1 MKVLYSSIVVG
12 EMYGWFAYNCLS
24 SFKDLNTDSVEWEIQ
39 TDSNESIEYFKKLL
53 SPLEDEKLR
62 FIYSLMP
69 EVYKEVDV
77 NKYITLGWTPY
88 KSACFF
94 IDRIKHI
101 EDLKNQGKY
110 DILVTVDFDSVF
122 RRDPSELVKAF
133 IESNKTYGGAR
144 EPYDI
149 ATSYKMNNKG
159 RYFKTN
165 KTFKYE
171 SYFNLG
177 MGLLNLRKLPDN
189 IWNTFKE
196 MSKDCE
202 ELFNVQ
208 DQSFFCYLIPEE
220 EKCILDDAQL
230 VAHLLWK
237 REYRIKR
244 NPYLIHFSPRI
255 DLMFGR
261 FKADDVTPYQIVKI
275 KYYHLFAKYALQN
288 KHLLPADV
296 IDNINFNLKFIS
308 CIFKYK
314 SNTIKIL
321 ENFYKI

>member
-1 MKVLYSSIVVG
+1 MKVLYSSIAVG

-24 SFKDLNTDSVEWEIQ
+24 SFKELNTEPVEWEIL
-39 TDSNESIEYFKKLL
+39 TDSKESIKYFKKLL

-77 NKYITLGWTPY
+77 NKYITLGWTSY

-122 RRDPSELVKAF
+122 RRNPADFVKTF

-149 ATSYKMNNKG
+149 VTSYKMNDKG
-159 RYFKTN
+159 RYLKTD

-177 MGLLNLRKLPDN
+177 MGFLNLRKLPDN

-244 NPYLIHFSPRI
+244 DPCLIHFSPDI
-255 DLMFGR
+255 HLMFER
-261 FKADDVTPYQIVKI
+261 FKANDVNPYQMVKV

-308 CIFKYK
+308 FVFKYK
-314 SNTIKIL
+314 SNIIKIL
-321 ENFYKI
+321 EDAYKI

>member
-1 MKVLYSSIVVG
+1 MKVLYSSIAVG

-39 TDSNESIEYFKKLL
+39 TDSNESIKYFKKLL
-53 SPLEDEKLR
+53 SPLEDEKLH

-69 EVYKEVDV
+69 QAYKEVDV
-77 NKYITLGWTPY
+77 NKYITLCLAPY
-88 KSACFF
+88 KSSCFF

-133 IESNKTYGGAR
+133 IQSNKTYGGAR

-149 ATSYKMNNKG
+149 VTSYKMNNRG
-159 RYFKTN
+159 RYLKTD

-177 MGLLNLRKLPDN
+177 MGFLNLKKLPDN

-230 VAHLLWK
+230 VVHLLWK
-237 REYRIKR
+237 KEYRINR
-244 NPYLIHFSPRI
+244 DPYLIHFSPDI
-255 DLMFGR
+255 HLMFER
-261 FKADDVTPYQIVKI
+261 FNINDVNPWQIIKL
-275 KYYHLFAKYALQN
+275 KYYHIFAKYALQN
-288 KHLLPADV
+288 KHLLPDKV
-296 IDNINFNLKFIS
+296 IDNIKYNLCFIKFM
-308 CIFKYK
+308 FKNKAYA
-314 SNTIKIL
+314 IKIL
-321 ENFYKI
+321 ENLYKI

>member
-1 MKVLYSSIVVG
+1 MKVLYSSIAVG

-24 SFKDLNTDSVEWEIQ
+24 SFKDLNTEPVEWEIL
-39 TDSNESIEYFKKLL
+39 TDSEESIKYFKKLL
-53 SPLEDEKLR
+53 SPLEDDKLH

-77 NKYITLGWTPY
+77 NKYITLDWTSY

-94 IDRIKHI
+94 INRIKHI

-122 RRDPSELVKAF
+122 RRNPADFVKAF

-149 ATSYKMNNKG
+149 VTSYKMNNKG
-159 RYFKTN
+159 SYFKTN

-177 MGLLNLRKLPDN
+177 MGFLNLRKLPDN

-230 VAHLLWK
+230 VVHLLWK

-244 NPYLIHFSPRI
+244 DPCLIHFSPDI
-255 DLMFGR
+255 HLMFER
-261 FKADDVTPYQIVKI
+261 FKANDINPYQMVKVR
-275 KYYHLFAKYALQN
+275 YYHLFAKYALQN

-296 IDNINFNLKFIS
+296 IDNINFNLKFINFV
-308 CIFKYK
+308 FKYK
-314 SNTIKIL
+314 SNSIKIL
-321 ENFYKI
+321 ENVYKI

>member
-1 MKVLYSSIVVG
+1 
-12 EMYGWFAYNCLS
+12 
-24 SFKDLNTDSVEWEIQ
+24 
-39 TDSNESIEYFKKLL
+39 
-53 SPLEDEKLR
+53 
-62 FIYSLMP
+62 
-69 EVYKEVDV
+69 
-77 NKYITLGWTPY
+77 
-88 KSACFF
+88 
-94 IDRIKHI
+94 
-101 EDLKNQGKY
+101 
-110 DILVTVDFDSVF
+110 
-122 RRDPSELVKAF
+122 
-133 IESNKTYGGAR
+133 
-144 EPYDI
+144 
-149 ATSYKMNNKG
+149 
-159 RYFKTN
+159 
-165 KTFKYE
+165 
-171 SYFNLG
+171 

-208 DQSFFCYLIPEE
+208 DQSFFCYLLPEE

-261 FKADDVTPYQIVKI
+261 FKADDVNPYQIVKI
-275 KYYHLFAKYALQN
+275 KYYHIFAKYALQN

-308 CIFKYK
+308 FIYKYK
-314 SNTIKIL
+314 PNVIKIL
-321 ENFYKI
+321 ENVYRI

>member
-1 MKVLYSSIVVG
+1 MKVLYSSIAVG
-12 EMYGWFAYNCLS
+12 EMYGRFAYNCLS

-39 TDSNESIEYFKKLL
+39 TDSNESIEYFKNLL
-53 SPLEDEKLR
+53 SPLEDEKLH

-94 IDRIKHI
+94 INRIKHI

-149 ATSYKMNNKG
+149 ATSFKMNNKG

-177 MGLLNLRKLPDN
+177 MGFLNLRKLPDN

-208 DQSFFCYLIPEE
+208 DQSFFCYLVPEE

-230 VAHLLWK
+230 VVHLLWK
-237 REYRIKR
+237 KEYRVKR
-244 NPYLIHFSPRI
+244 DPYLIHFSPDI
-255 DLMFGR
+255 HLMFKR
-261 FKADDVTPYQIVKI
+261 FSIKDINPWQMVKL
-275 KYYHLFAKYALQN
+275 KYYHMFAKYALQN
-288 KHLLPADV
+288 KHLLPNEV
-296 IDNINFNLKFIS
+296 INNIKYNLNFIKLM
-308 CIFKYK
+308 YK
-314 SNTIKIL
+314 TKAHVIKIL
-321 ENFYKI
+321 EDFYKI

>member
-1 MKVLYSSIVVG
+1 MKVLYSSIAVG

-24 SFKDLNTDSVEWEIQ
+24 SFKELNTEPVEWEIL
-39 TDSNESIEYFKKLL
+39 TDSKESMKYFKDLL
-53 SPLEDEKLR
+53 SPLEDEKLH

-77 NKYITLGWTPY
+77 NKYITLGWTAY

-122 RRDPSELVKAF
+122 RRDSSELVKAF

-230 VAHLLWK
+230 VVHLLWK

-244 NPYLIHFSPRI
+244 DPCLIHFSPDI
-255 DLMFGR
+255 HLMFER
-261 FKADDVTPYQIVKI
+261 FKANDINPYQMVKV

-308 CIFKYK
+308 FVFKYK
-314 SNTIKIL
+314 SKVIKIL
-321 ENFYKI
+321 EDVYKI

>member
-1 MKVLYSSIVVG
+1 MKVLYASIAVG
-12 EMYGWFAYNCLS
+12 KMYGWFAYNCLA
-24 SFKDLNTDSVEWEIQ
+24 SFKELNTEPVEWEIL
-39 TDSNESIEYFKKLL
+39 TDSKESIKYFKDLL
-53 SPLEDEKLR
+53 SPLEDEKLH

-77 NKYITLGWTPY
+77 NKYITLGWTSY

-122 RRDPSELVKAF
+122 RRNPADFVKTF

-149 ATSYKMNNKG
+149 VTSYKMNDKG
-159 RYFKTN
+159 RYLKTD

-177 MGLLNLRKLPDN
+177 MGFLNLRKLPDN

-230 VAHLLWK
+230 VVHLLWK

-244 NPYLIHFSPRI
+244 DPCLIHFSPDI
-255 DLMFGR
+255 HLMFER
-261 FKADDVTPYQIVKI
+261 FKANDINPYQMVKV

-296 IDNINFNLKFIS
+296 IDNINFNLKFVS
-308 CIFKYK
+308 FVFKYK
-314 SNTIKIL
+314 SNIIKIL
-321 ENFYKI
+321 EDAYKI

>member
-1 MKVLYSSIVVG
+1 MKVLYSSIAVG
-12 EMYGWFAYNCLS
+12 EMYGWFAYICLS
-24 SFKDLNTDSVEWEIQ
+24 SFKELNTEPVDWEIL
-39 TDSNESIEYFKKLL
+39 TDSNESIEYFKNLL
-53 SPLEDEKLR
+53 SPLEDKNLH
-62 FIYSLMP
+62 FIYSLLP
-69 EVYKEVDV
+69 QAYKEVDV
-77 NKYITLGWTPY
+77 NKYVTLEWTSY

-149 ATSYKMNNKG
+149 VTSYKMNVKG
-159 RYFKTN
+159 RYLKSN

-177 MGLLNLRKLPDN
+177 MGFLNLKKLPDN

-230 VAHLLWK
+230 VVHLLWK
-237 REYRIKR
+237 KEFRIKR
-244 NPYLIHFSPRI
+244 DPYLIHFSPKI
-255 DLMFGR
+255 KLMFEK
-261 FKADDVTPYQIVKI
+261 FKVDDVSHHHIVKL
-275 KYYHLFAKYALQN
+275 KYYSIFAKYALQN
-288 KHLLPADV
+288 KHILPENV
-296 IDNINFNLKFIS
+296 IANIKYNLNFIS
-308 CIFKYK
+308 FMFKYK
-314 SNTIKIL
+314 ANVIKIL
-321 ENFYKI
+321 ENVYKI

>member
-1 MKVLYSSIVVG
+1 MKVLYSSIAVG

-24 SFKDLNTDSVEWEIQ
+24 SFKELNTEPVEWEIL
-39 TDSNESIEYFKKLL
+39 TDSKESMKYFKDLL
-53 SPLEDEKLR
+53 SPLEDEKLH

-77 NKYITLGWTPY
+77 NKYITLGWTSY

-122 RRDPSELVKAF
+122 RRNPAEFVKTF

-177 MGLLNLRKLPDN
+177 MGFLNLRKLPDN

-230 VAHLLWK
+230 VVHLLWK
-237 REYRIKR
+237 REHRIKR
-244 NPYLIHFSPRI
+244 DPCLIHFSPDI
-255 DLMFGR
+255 HLMFER
-261 FKADDVTPYQIVKI
+261 FKANDINPYQMVKV

-288 KHLLPADV
+288 KHLLPADI

-308 CIFKYK
+308 FVFKYK
-314 SNTIKIL
+314 SNIIKIL
-321 ENFYKI
+321 EDVYKI

>member
-1 MKVLYSSIVVG
+1 MKVLYSSIAVG

-24 SFKDLNTDSVEWEIQ
+24 SFKELNTEPVDWEIQ
-39 TDSNESIEYFKKLL
+39 TDSKESIKYFKDLL
-53 SPLEDEKLR
+53 SPLEDEKLH

-69 EVYKEVDV
+69 EAYKEVDV

-261 FKADDVTPYQIVKI
+261 FKADDVNPYQIVKI
-275 KYYHLFAKYALQN
+275 KYYHIFAKYALQN

-308 CIFKYK
+308 FIYKYK
-314 SNTIKIL
+314 PNVIKIL
-321 ENFYKI
+321 ENVYRI

>member
-1 MKVLYSSIVVG
+1 MKVLYSSIAVG

-24 SFKDLNTDSVEWEIQ
+24 SFKELSTEPVEWEIL
-39 TDSNESIEYFKKLL
+39 TDSKESIKYFKKLL
-53 SPLEDEKLR
+53 SPLEDKKLH

-77 NKYITLGWTPY
+77 NKYITLGWTSY

-101 EDLKNQGKY
+101 EDLKIQGRY

-122 RRDPSELVKAF
+122 RRNPADFVKTF

-149 ATSYKMNNKG
+149 VTSYKMNNKG

-177 MGLLNLRKLPDN
+177 MGFLNLRKLPDN

-196 MSKDCE
+196 MSKDYE

-230 VAHLLWK
+230 VVHLLWK
-237 REYRIKR
+237 KEYRIKR
-244 NPYLIHFSPRI
+244 DPCLIHFSPDI
-255 DLMFGR
+255 HLMFER
-261 FKADDVTPYQIVKI
+261 FKANNINPYHMVKV

-308 CIFKYK
+308 FVFKYK
-314 SNTIKIL
+314 SNIIKIL
-321 ENFYKI
+321 EDVYKI

>member
-1 MKVLYSSIVVG
+1 MKVLYSSIAVG

-24 SFKDLNTDSVEWEIQ
+24 SFKELNTEPVDWEIQ
-39 TDSNESIEYFKKLL
+39 TDSKESIKYFKDLL
-53 SPLEDEKLR
+53 SPLEDEKLH

-77 NKYITLGWTPY
+77 NKYITLGWTSY

-261 FKADDVTPYQIVKI
+261 FKADDVNPYQIVKI
-275 KYYHLFAKYALQN
+275 KYYHIFAKYALQN

-308 CIFKYK
+308 FIYKYK
-314 SNTIKIL
+314 PNVIKIL
-321 ENFYKI
+321 ENVYRI

>member
-1 MKVLYSSIVVG
+1 MKVLYSSIAVG

-24 SFKDLNTDSVEWEIQ
+24 SFKELNTEPVDWEIL
-39 TDSNESIEYFKKLL
+39 TDSKESMKYFKDLL
-53 SPLEDEKLR
+53 SPLEDEKLH

-77 NKYITLGWTPY
+77 NKYITLGWTSY

-122 RRDPSELVKAF
+122 RRNPADFVKTF

-149 ATSYKMNNKG
+149 ATSYKMNDKG

-177 MGLLNLRKLPDN
+177 MGFLNLRKLPNN

-230 VAHLLWK
+230 VVHLLWK
-237 REYRIKR
+237 KEYRIKR
-244 NPYLIHFSPRI
+244 DPCLIHFSPDI
-255 DLMFGR
+255 HLMFER
-261 FKADDVTPYQIVKI
+261 FKVNDINSYQMVKV

-308 CIFKYK
+308 FVFKYK
-314 SNTIKIL
+314 SNAIKIL
-321 ENFYKI
+321 EDVYKI

>member
-1 MKVLYSSIVVG
+1 MKVLYSSIAVG

-24 SFKDLNTDSVEWEIQ
+24 SFKDLNTEPVDWEIQ
-39 TDSNESIEYFKKLL
+39 TDSNESLEYFKKLL
-53 SPLEDEKLR
+53 SPLEDKNLH

-69 EVYKEVDV
+69 QAYKEVDV

-110 DILVTVDFDSVF
+110 DILVTVDFDSIF

-133 IESNKTYGGAR
+133 IKSNKTYGGAR

-149 ATSYKMNNKG
+149 VTSYKMNGKG
-159 RYFKTN
+159 RYLKSD

-177 MGLLNLRKLPDN
+177 IGFLNLRKLPDN

-230 VAHLLWK
+230 VVHLLWK
-237 REYRIKR
+237 KEYRIKR
-244 NPYLIHFSPRI
+244 DPYLIHFSPDI
-255 DLMFGR
+255 HLMFER
-261 FKADDVTPYQIVKI
+261 FNIKNINPWQMIKL
-275 KYYHLFAKYALQN
+275 KYYHMFAKYALQN
-288 KHLLPADV
+288 KHLLPNEV
-296 IDNINFNLKFIS
+296 INNIKYNLNFIKFIY
-308 CIFKYK
+308 INKAHA
-314 SNTIKIL
+314 IKIL
-321 ENFYKI
+321 EDFYKI

>member
-1 MKVLYSSIVVG
+1 MKVLYSSIAVG

-53 SPLEDEKLR
+53 SPLEDEKLH

-69 EVYKEVDV
+69 QAYKEVDV

-110 DILVTVDFDSVF
+110 DILVTVDFDSVY

-133 IESNKTYGGAR
+133 IQSNKTYGGAR

-149 ATSYKMNNKG
+149 VTSYKMNNKG
-159 RYFKTN
+159 RYLKTD

-177 MGLLNLRKLPDN
+177 MGFLNLKKLPDN

-230 VAHLLWK
+230 VVHLLWK
-237 REYRIKR
+237 KEYRIKR
-244 NPYLIHFSPRI
+244 DPYLIHFSPDI
-255 DLMFGR
+255 HLMFER
-261 FKADDVTPYQIVKI
+261 FNSNDINPWQIVKL
-275 KYYHLFAKYALQN
+275 KYYPIFAKYALQN
-288 KHLLPADV
+288 KHLLPDKV
-296 IDNINFNLKFIS
+296 IDNIRYNLCFIKFI
-308 CIFKYK
+308 FKSKAYA
-314 SNTIKIL
+314 IKIL
-321 ENFYKI
+321 ENLYKI

>member
-1 MKVLYSSIVVG
+1 MKVLYSSIAVG

-24 SFKDLNTDSVEWEIQ
+24 SFKELNTEPVDWEIQ
-39 TDSNESIEYFKKLL
+39 TDSSESLEYFKKLL
-53 SPLEDEKLR
+53 SPLEDKNLH

-69 EVYKEVDV
+69 QAYKEVDV
-77 NKYITLGWTPY
+77 NKYIILGWTSY

-110 DILVTVDFDSVF
+110 DILVTVDFDSIF
-122 RRDPSELVKAF
+122 RRDPSELVKTF

-149 ATSYKMNNKG
+149 VTSYKTFNKG
-159 RYFKTN
+159 QYLKTD

-177 MGLLNLRKLPDN
+177 MGFLNLRKLPDN

-196 MSKDCE
+196 MSKDRE

-230 VAHLLWK
+230 VVHLLWK
-237 REYRIKR
+237 KEYRIKR
-244 NPYLIHFSPRI
+244 DPYLIHFSSDI
-255 DLMFGR
+255 HLMFER
-261 FKADDVTPYQIVKI
+261 FNINDINPYQMIKI

-288 KHLLPADV
+288 KHLLPNNI

-308 CIFKYK
+308 FVFKYK
-314 SNTIKIL
+314 ANVIKML
-321 ENFYKI
+321 ENLYKI